1 MEAAPQACVRV
12 KALRFR
18 ETTMKVQ
25 KTLVAAGA
33 LMVAVSVGA
42 VTAEAGQ
49 RDREGRDRN
58 GRASQGSS
66 ERRGGDGGAA
76 PRDSGEARA
85 PRDNGQDRG
94 ARAQGGRP
102 EERAAAPQN
111 DGGRE
116 SRQAVPRYTPS
127 DRERAENDR
136 ARANADRGRANDDRY
151 RANNDRYRAD
161 NDRYRYNDRYRIYGD
176 RDDYRYAP
184 RVYRPAPRRY
194 YGPGGNYSVYFGW
207 GSGYLYGSQWS
218 GRVYGYRAPY
228 AYGARLYYGDV
239 RLMVQPRDAAVYVD
253 GYYAGVVDNFDG
265 VFQRLT
271 LEVGPHT
278 IEIEAPGLDSQVFDV
293 YVDPLRTTTIRTDLF
308 R

>member
-1 MEAAPQACVRV
+1 
-12 KALRFR
+12 
-18 ETTMKVQ
+18 MKVNQ
-25 KTLVAAGA
+25 TLVAAGA

-42 VTAEAGQ
+42 WTAEAGQ

-58 GRASQGSS
+58 GRSSQGSS
-66 ERRGGDGGAA
+66 ERRGGDGAA
-76 PRDSGEARA
+76 QRGDG
-85 PRDNGQDRG
+85 GQDRG
-94 ARAQGGRP
+94 SRAQAARP
-102 EERAAAPQN
+102 EERSARPEERSAPPRERDAAPQPRYDAN
-111 DGGRE
+111 RDG
-116 SRQAVPRYTPS
+116 RQAVPRPAPEY
-127 DRERAENDR
+127 RNDR
-136 ARANADRGRANDDRY
+136 SRDNDRYRNDGRYRNDDRY
-151 RANNDRYRAD
+151 RVYR
-161 NDRYRYNDRYRIYGD
+161 D

-184 RVYRPAPRRY
+184 RVYRQPPRRY
-194 YGPGGNYSVYFGW
+194 YGPGGNFSVYFGL
-207 GSGYLYGSQWS
+207 GNGYLYGSPWS

-228 AYGARLYYGDV
+228 AYSTRVYYGDV

-278 IEIEAPGLDSQVFDV
+278 IELDAPGLEPQVYDV